1 MIEYIVIF
9 VIAFGLGCVVGNNKK
24 SIEPKE
30 NKDQDIIIDTEGID
44 KTIIDATTQHG
55 GSSLAYGD
63 KKKLAIAHATYFLK
77 EQD

>member
-30 NKDQDIIIDTEGID
+30 NKDQE
-44 KTIIDATTQHG
+44 TINELRKEIEYYKDLCLWHVEE
-55 GSSLAYGD
+55 
-63 KKKLAIAHATYFLK
+63 KEKLKQEHYIK
-77 EQD
+77 